1 MRRLVSLVLL
11 ALLTLSPLAAAPAE
25 PDLATGIRQ
34 VQEGDFEGAVVTLQA
49 VTKKLTGQAAR
60 RQELA
65 QAHLYLGIAQV
76 ALDQR
81 DPAKAAFKAALALNK
96 DLRLTPDRFSP
107 KVIGVFEEARKESE
121 AAAAAGAPGGKGG
134 GKTLLWVGLG
144 GAAVGAAAVIASGG
158 GDDGAVSLSN
168 ARFTEPVIVCANG
181 SVNVELPFSVL
192 VDADNPTSNTLAIDT
207 VDTIAVI
214 TASPDF
220 PSEVGF
226 SSRRPSSVVPS
237 GVAAGARA
245 TLRVTSTLLCGNS
258 PGDPARSNSWLARLT
273 FTTSAGAIIVETI
286 DRMRVD
292 LP

>member
-1 MRRLVSLVLL
+1 MRRRALLLLL
-11 ALLTLSPLAAAPAE
+11 ALLAPLALIAAPPE

-34 VQEGDFEGAVVTLQA
+34 VEEGDFEGAVATLQA
-49 VTKKLTGQAAR
+49 VTKKLAGQPAR

-81 DPAKAAFKAALALNK
+81 EPAKAAFKAALAQNK
-96 DLRLTPDRFSP
+96 DLRLSPERFSP
-107 KVIGVFEEARKESE
+107 KVIGVFEEARQEAEK
-121 AAAAAGAPGGKGG
+121 AAAAAPAKGG
-134 GKTLLWVGLG
+134 NKTLLWVGLG
-144 GAAVGAAAVIASGG
+144 GAAAGAAVIAAAGG
-158 GDDGAVSLSN
+158 GDGEGAVTVLN
-168 ARFTEPVIVCANG
+168 ARFTTPVIVCPNG

-192 VDADNPTSNTLAIDT
+192 VDVNNPSSQSLA
-207 VDTIAVI
+207 VDVVNTIAVI

-226 SSRRPSSVVPS
+226 SSQRPSAVVPS
-237 GVAAGARA
+237 GVAAGAGA

-258 PGDPARSNSWLARLT
+258 GGDAARSNTWLARLS
-273 FTTSAGAIIVETI
+273 FTTSAGVFNIETT